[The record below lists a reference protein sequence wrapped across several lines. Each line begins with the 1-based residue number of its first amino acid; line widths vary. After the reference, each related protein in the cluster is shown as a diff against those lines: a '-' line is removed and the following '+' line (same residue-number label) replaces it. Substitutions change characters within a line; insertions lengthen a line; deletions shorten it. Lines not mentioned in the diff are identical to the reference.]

1 MIYECKCEG
10 CSIKEY
16 EAKMTDP
23 VPTLCPSCGKDGFK
37 RLISQTRFVLLGN
50 CWASDG
56 YEKHL

>member
-1 MIYECKCEG
+1 
-10 CSIKEY
+10 
-16 EAKMTDP
+16 MTDP